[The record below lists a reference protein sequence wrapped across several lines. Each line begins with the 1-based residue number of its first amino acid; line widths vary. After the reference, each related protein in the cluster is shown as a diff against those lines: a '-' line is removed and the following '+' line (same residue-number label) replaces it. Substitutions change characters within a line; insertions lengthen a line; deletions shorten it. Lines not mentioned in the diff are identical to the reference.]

1 MKNDSYK
8 NVFVSRAVA
17 KALLDIKAVGFVPDA
32 PIRFKS
38 GILSP
43 VYLDNRRFPFYP
55 KQWHTIIESFIKLIA
70 EKNIEFDVIAGVE
83 AAGIPHSAGLAF
95 AMNKPSVFVR
105 KQAKDHGTKKM
116 VEGGDV
122 AGKTVLLVEDHVS
135 TGLSSLAAIESLREA
150 GAKVEICF
158 AISEYGFTVAAEEF
172 SKHKARL
179 LSLVDFPTIVDV
191 GIENGKIKPDQK
203 QVMLDWM
210 NDPKG
215 WEQKYQR

>member
-70 EKNIEFDVIAGVE
+70 EKNT
-83 AAGIPHSAGLAF
+83 LAV
-95 AMNKPSVFVR
+95 S
-105 KQAKDHGTKKM
+105 
-116 VEGGDV
+116 
-122 AGKTVLLVEDHVS
+122 LLV
-135 TGLSSLAAIESLREA
+135 
-150 GAKVEICF
+150 
-158 AISEYGFTVAAEEF
+158 ISKEPYP
-172 SKHKARL
+172 S
-179 LSLVDFPTIVDV
+179 
-191 GIENGKIKPDQK
+191 PD
-203 QVMLDWM
+203 L
-210 NDPKG
+210 
-215 WEQKYQR
+215 